1 MVNNLALPNRR
12 GKTTIVLSR
21 KTHDAL
27 RALGRKG
34 ETFDQVLAELLK
46 IPEESNLKGEVI

>member
-12 GKTTIVLSR
+12 GKTTIVVSR

-27 RALGRKG
+27 QALGQKG
-34 ETFDQVLAELLK
+34 KTFDQVLAELLK
-46 IPEESNLKGEVI
+46 IPDESKIEGEVT

>member
-12 GKTTIVLSR
+12 GKTTIVVSR

-27 RALGRKG
+27 QALGKKG
-34 ETFDQVLAELLK
+34 KTLDQVVRRVAKAPRREQ
-46 IPEESNLKGEVI
+46 N